1 MKGKDVD
8 IFKQYFTNT
17 LSKIFQFSP
26 EGFTVGCKNKI
37 VKR

>member
-26 EGFTVGCKNKI
+26 EIFTVGSKNKI
-37 VKR
+37 VKK